1 MTNSTHIPKH
11 ENLCVMDTQNGDE
24 FGMKTRETGKQNL
37 ELVAGIHSKA
47 CSACEQVKNG
57 NVFASRQIFDSFTYK
72 KVSQNAT

>member
-1 MTNSTHIPKH
+1 MIFFCGLMTNSTHISKH

-24 FGMKTRETGKQNL
+24 FGMKTRETGIVQQQNL

-57 NVFASRQIFDSFTYK
+57 KYIRNSTDL
-72 KVSQNAT
+72 